1 MGGKKK
7 LKKKEQN
14 PHQMLTSQAR
24 NRNKDE
30 ILKKYERHNK
40 LLKRRPAENME
51 EKEIEQM
58 VHKIFQEIIAE
69 GKADREIIA
78 KSELRN
84 AIKGM
89 KNKKAGDKNNWK
101 AEWIKEG
108 GEKMVQS
115 LVTLF
120 NRVEEKNKIMI

>member
-1 MGGKKK
+1 M
-7 LKKKEQN
+7 
-14 PHQMLTSQAR
+14 
-24 NRNKDE
+24 
-30 ILKKYERHNK
+30 
-40 LLKRRPAENME
+40 KRRPAENME

-120 NRVEEKNKIMI
+120 NRVEEKNKIMIQWRETNIKSFYKGGNK

>member
-1 MGGKKK
+1 
-7 LKKKEQN
+7 
-14 PHQMLTSQAR
+14 
-24 NRNKDE
+24 
-30 ILKKYERHNK
+30 
-40 LLKRRPAENME
+40 ME

-58 VHKIFQEIIAE
+58 VHKILQEIIAE

-84 AIKGM
+84 AIKGL
-89 KNKKAGDKNNWK
+89 KNKNNWK

-120 NRVEEKNKIMI
+120 NRVEEKNKIMIQWRETKIKSFYKGGNK

>member
-1 MGGKKK
+1 M
-7 LKKKEQN
+7 
-14 PHQMLTSQAR
+14 
-24 NRNKDE
+24 
-30 ILKKYERHNK
+30 
-40 LLKRRPAENME
+40 KRRPAENME

-69 GKADREIIA
+69 GKADREIIV

-120 NRVEEKNKIMI
+120 NRVEEKNKIMIQWRETKIKSFYNGGNK